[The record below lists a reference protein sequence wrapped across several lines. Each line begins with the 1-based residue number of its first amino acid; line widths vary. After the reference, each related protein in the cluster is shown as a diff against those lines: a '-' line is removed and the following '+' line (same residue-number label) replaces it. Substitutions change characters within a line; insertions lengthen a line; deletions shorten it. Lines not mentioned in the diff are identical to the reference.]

1 MEEFVFDGEILL
13 TSSKEDTCTV
23 KVKEEIL
30 QSSTVEDTCTFY
42 VQEEVKMESTEIKGK
57 H

>member
-1 MEEFVFDGEILL
+1 MFDGEILP